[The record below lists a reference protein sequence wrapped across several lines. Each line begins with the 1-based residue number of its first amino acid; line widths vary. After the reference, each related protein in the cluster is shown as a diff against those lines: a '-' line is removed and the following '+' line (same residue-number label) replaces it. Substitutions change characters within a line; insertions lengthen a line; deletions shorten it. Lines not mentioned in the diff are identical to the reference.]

1 MKQQLRHGLPRL
13 GGGGERLQ
21 LDIGQHFIAVARGC
35 QFRKLRQ
42 AAPFCSPKRFS
53 DGICLSSCEP
63 PKTVHTAQSHLVQYS
78 LLNARNAP
86 IQHTS
91 VPLGFY
97 NLRSSVAPPQQRHS
111 GRSELVII
119 NALVLIE
126 FGANIRDCQ
135 QTGSNPG
142 AALRPLPCRGSTLA
156 TNQARQTLL
165 WEASSFAWI
174 AAWPNAGTQEHF
186 TTARERYCRLTD
198 SQSTGPTST

>member
-78 LLNARNAP
+78 FLNARNAP

-119 NALVLIE
+119 NALVSSKRSLFTGWPETGLEEMSGDLLEADFWLGIV
-126 FGANIRDCQ
+126 FG
-135 QTGSNPG
+135 
-142 AALRPLPCRGSTLA
+142 
-156 TNQARQTLL
+156 
-165 WEASSFAWI
+165 
-174 AAWPNAGTQEHF
+174 
-186 TTARERYCRLTD
+186 
-198 SQSTGPTST
+198 

>member
-111 GRSELVII
+111 GKSELVII
-119 NALVLIE
+119 NALVSSKRSL
-126 FGANIRDCQ
+126 F
-135 QTGSNPG
+135 TGWPE
-142 AALRPLPCRGSTLA
+142 TD
-156 TNQARQTLL
+156 L
-165 WEASSFAWI
+165 WEVQTDTPNYRQPENR
-174 AAWPNAGTQEHF
+174 AAQT
-186 TTARERYCRLTD
+186 R
-198 SQSTGPTST
+198 

>member
-21 LDIGQHFIAVARGC
+21 LDICQHFIAVARGC

-119 NALVLIE
+119 NALVVSCAIDDE
-126 FGANIRDCQ
+126 K
-135 QTGSNPG
+135 
-142 AALRPLPCRGSTLA
+142 
-156 TNQARQTLL
+156 
-165 WEASSFAWI
+165 
-174 AAWPNAGTQEHF
+174 
-186 TTARERYCRLTD
+186 
-198 SQSTGPTST
+198 PTSRYLSHVSIWITSDLPTTQCSLLALLI